1 MTLTVYSV
9 VSHHMGAMER
19 QNAEGVFIVLGEE
32 DIKINSKAEFHQA
45 PLVRVVATR
54 GLQTIQEYQ

>member
-1 MTLTVYSV
+1 
-9 VSHHMGAMER
+9 MGAMER